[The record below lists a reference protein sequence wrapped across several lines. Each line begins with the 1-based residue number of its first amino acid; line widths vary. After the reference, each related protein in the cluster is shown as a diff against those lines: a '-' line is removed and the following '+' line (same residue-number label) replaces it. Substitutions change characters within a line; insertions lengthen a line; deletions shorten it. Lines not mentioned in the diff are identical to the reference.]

1 VRSASNYFTQP
12 VRHRVI
18 LELPGILTFHEHHLV
33 ARARRDARVDVTKT
47 TSKEDLEVEIKSIS
61 DAVAFSEE
69 KMKKNALFDSPH
81 LFYDVYCLLPG
92 QSQKVHAHEGS
103 DKVYY
108 VLRGTGR
115 FTVGEEDRDLGTG
128 NTVIARAGEP
138 HGVSN
143 ETHENLILLV
153 VMAPRPS

>member
-1 VRSASNYFTQP
+1 ME
-12 VRHRVI
+12 I
-18 LELPGILTFHEHHLV
+18 
-33 ARARRDARVDVTKT
+33 RAIPDTIT
-47 TSKEDLEVEIKSIS
+47 
-61 DAVAFSEE
+61 FSEE

-115 FTVGEEDRDLGTG
+115 FTVGEEERDLGAG
-128 NTVIARAGEP
+128 NAVIARAGDS
-138 HGVSN
+138 HGVRN
-143 ETHENLILLV
+143 ETQEELVILAT
-153 VMAPRPS
+153 MAPRPS